1 MAKIAEKKVAK
12 KAVAKKVIK
21 KVTSAS
27 SASATK
33 VVKKVEAKKT
43 SPVKKAV
50 KKVAPTKTAK
60 FVAHSSKLK
69 EGVKAPDFKG
79 LNQDGKEFG
88 LADYK
93 GKKVILYFYPKDNT
107 PGCTAEACSLQD
119 NMNTL
124 KKEGYEVVGVSSD
137 DVKSHKKFADKFKL
151 SFNLLADTDRK
162 AMKAYDVWGTK
173 MFLGRIFDGI
183 IRTTFI
189 IDEKGTIKHIIRSVD
204 TKDHANQIRNL

>member
-1 MAKIAEKKVAK
+1 MAKIAVKKVAK

-21 KVTSAS
+21 KVTLAS

-50 KKVAPTKTAK
+50 KKVAPAKTAK
-60 FVAHSSKLK
+60 FVAHSSRLK

-124 KKEGYEVVGVSSD
+124 KKEGYEVVGVSAD

-151 SFNLLADTDRK
+151 SFNLLADTDRT

-173 MFLGRIFDGI
+173 MFMGRIFDGI

-189 IDEKGTIKHIIRSVD
+189 IDEKGTIKHIIRAVD